1 MPLRASSRGPRW
13 PALIALLAPLTLAAC
28 ERLAPDLSSR
38 EATSATEL
46 ARLAPHA
53 RRLRRLTLSGPGIDD
68 GALAHVASL
77 QALEVLVLVDCD
89 AAGAA
94 GLESLQRLRSL
105 DELVL
110 YGCEQL
116 AGAALEPLAA
126 CAKLRTL
133 RLHSKRVDVRT
144 LEVLQRCASLRS
156 LVLTGALDEG
166 AAPALAALRAALPNC
181 NVSAPQVPGP

>member
-1 MPLRASSRGPRW
+1 MSPSTRVRCVRA
-13 PALIALLAPLTLAAC
+13 PAFLALLALSAC
-28 ERLAPDLSSR
+28 DRLAPDLSSR

-46 ARLAPHA
+46 ARLAPEA

-68 GALAHVASL
+68 AALAHIAPL
-77 QALEVLVLVDCD
+77 QALEALVLIDCD
-89 AAGAA
+89 AAGAP
-94 GLESLQRLRSL
+94 GLEPLQRLRSL

-110 YGCEQL
+110 YDCERL

-133 RLHSKRVDVRT
+133 RLHSKHVGAPT
-144 LEVLQRCASLRS
+144 LEVLARCASLRS

-166 AAPALAALRAALPNC
+166 AAPALAALRAALPDC
-181 NVSAPQVPGP
+181 NVSAPQEPGP